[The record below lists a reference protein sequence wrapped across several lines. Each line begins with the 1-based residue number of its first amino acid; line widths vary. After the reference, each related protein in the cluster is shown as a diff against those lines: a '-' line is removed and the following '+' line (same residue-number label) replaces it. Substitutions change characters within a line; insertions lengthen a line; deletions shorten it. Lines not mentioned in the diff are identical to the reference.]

1 MSLMKFR
8 AFNKIRKDV
17 KEQKLRE
24 ASAQEYKKNYLE
36 KLSKYGVSDASELTE
51 EQLIEFLDSMKTYK
65 IKNNNETNS

>member
-8 AFNKIRKDV
+8 AFNKVRKEIR
-17 KEQKLRE
+17 EQKLRE

-36 KLSKYGVSDASELTE
+36 RLSKYGVSDASELTE

-65 IKNNNETNS
+65 IKNK